1 VVSVPASSFSSALD
15 GFVGPVN
22 AFGNGGRK
30 IHLLLL
36 SFLLHWLQTRLLRE
50 RFGLDIV
57 LFLFYSPLSCFQGDK
72 KTTWV

>member
-1 VVSVPASSFSSALD
+1 LIRSGAVKLGMVSVPASSFFSAFD
-15 GFVGPVN
+15 DFAPAI

-36 SFLLHWLQTRLLRE
+36 SFLLHWLQTRLLRK

-57 LFLFYSPLSCFQGDK
+57 LFLFYSPLSCF
-72 KTTWV
+72 